1 MPNKKVVLSK
11 NAEEVAKARYFND
24 GEDWE
29 SCSRRVAEAV
39 AAVEKD
45 KDLWTEKFGEM
56 IYNMDFLGGGR
67 ILRNS
72 GRTKGSMLNCYH
84 LGIADSITE
93 IGEFMKSSLVVW
105 SGGGGVG
112 TNMSTLR
119 PKGAPILGKG
129 GVSSGMV
136 TFLIA
141 ADGLARTIESGGQ
154 RRAAGLAACD
164 VSHPEIFDFIDCK
177 TVHGAISHFNI
188 SVMVNDEFMEAVE
201 RDDDWDLKF
210 KQKIYK
216 TVKARDIWNK
226 IIYNMVHHA
235 EPGLLNSSNLMKNNS
250 YYFAPI
256 SGVNPCWTGDTLV
269 AVADGRGEVSFKQ
282 LAEERKDIPV
292 YCFNPDTK
300 EVEIKMMR
308 NPRMTSRK
316 EKILKII
323 LDDGSILRCNE
334 THKIVNKNG
343 FEVMAKDLKIGDRLH
358 HMVKNYNINSKG
370 KQEPVSICNGYGNK
384 KGYCFEHRIQAEF
397 LIGRK
402 LLDSESAHHK
412 DENNQN
418 NTLENIIVM
427 DHGEH
432 SKLHQSGKNN
442 VMRDKWWNN
451 QPEEVKN
458 EYRKNMSNSTS
469 GSKNGNWSGY
479 TLEELKNI
487 ACSYMSELGRKI
499 NVKEWVEYC
508 RQNNYPLITARMSFI
523 NEWYDSLNLNY
534 KVLLIEED
542 GYESVYNGTV
552 DDFHNYYVYTK
563 TIKNKKTVK
572 NYILSKNCGEAT
584 LSESESC
591 CLGSLVLPN
600 FITGNVNTNWQKLER
615 IIKTAVR
622 FLDNVI
628 DVNIYDLR
636 KIDEKTHNSRRI
648 GLGVMGLA
656 DYLFSKKLRYG
667 SKEAIIEVE
676 KLVRFIR
683 DVSYQASVE
692 IAMEK
697 GSFPKFDPVMFGKA
711 SFVRKLP
718 GSLRMDIKNHGIRNV
733 TLMSFAPTGSSSLI
747 PECVGGVEPLMFKS
761 YRRKDRVSERVYVHP
776 KYKELLLSGEPVP
789 DWFVDASDLQPKDH
803 FEIQAA
809 VQRYCDG
816 SVSKTINMPKGT
828 SEEQLSSYLLEYI
841 HDLKGTTVYIDGTR
855 EGQVYN
861 NLTEEETF
869 DIIANQTVGVNHN
882 VDLEDVEC
890 NCQKPKDENGEEV
903 EGCEIPNKGDHQ

>member
-256 SGVNPCWTGDTLV
+256 SGVNPC
-269 AVADGRGEVSFKQ
+269 
-282 LAEERKDIPV
+282 
-292 YCFNPDTK
+292 
-300 EVEIKMMR
+300 
-308 NPRMTSRK
+308 
-316 EKILKII
+316 
-323 LDDGSILRCNE
+323 
-334 THKIVNKNG
+334 
-343 FEVMAKDLKIGDRLH
+343 
-358 HMVKNYNINSKG
+358 
-370 KQEPVSICNGYGNK
+370 
-384 KGYCFEHRIQAEF
+384 
-397 LIGRK
+397 
-402 LLDSESAHHK
+402 
-412 DENNQN
+412 
-418 NTLENIIVM
+418 
-427 DHGEH
+427 
-432 SKLHQSGKNN
+432 
-442 VMRDKWWNN
+442 
-451 QPEEVKN
+451 
-458 EYRKNMSNSTS
+458 
-469 GSKNGNWSGY
+469 
-479 TLEELKNI
+479 
-487 ACSYMSELGRKI
+487 
-499 NVKEWVEYC
+499 
-508 RQNNYPLITARMSFI
+508 
-523 NEWYDSLNLNY
+523 
-534 KVLLIEED
+534 
-542 GYESVYNGTV
+542 
-552 DDFHNYYVYTK
+552 
-563 TIKNKKTVK
+563 
-572 NYILSKNCGEAT
+572 GEAT

-747 PECVGGVEPLMFKS
+747 SECVGGVEPLMFKS

-882 VDLEDVEC
+882 VDIDDVEC
-890 NCQKPKDENGEEV
+890 NCQKPKDENGEEI
-903 EGCEIPNKGDHQ
+903 EGCVIPNKGEQP